1 MIKVIAVGRVKEK
14 ASRTLIDEYLK
25 RFRSVHKLEVI
36 ELTKSKYKD
45 VEIEKIVKDESN
57 RILNKINPRDYVI
70 LLDLKGKDLD
80 SLSLSNKIG
89 NHLDLGETLVFVI
102 GGSHGVDDSV
112 RKRSNYMWKL
122 SNLTFPHQLVRILL
136 LEQLYRGFMI
146 QKGHPYHK

>member
-1 MIKVIAVGRVKEK
+1 M
-14 ASRTLIDEYLK
+14 
-25 RFRSVHKLEVI
+25 
-36 ELTKSKYKD
+36 
-45 VEIEKIVKDESN
+45 
-57 RILNKINPRDYVI
+57 I

-80 SLSLSNKIG
+80 SVSLSNKID

-102 GGSHGVDDSV
+102 GGSHGVGDSV
-112 RKRSNYMWKL
+112 RKRANYMWKL